1 MYRLILPL
9 LSAAVLLGGLTSAT
23 AADRD
28 WNKNQRAT
36 FRGDA
41 AYHRQVQSVRDGQ
54 RGYTW
59 RGGSDWGWRDG
70 RYYGGR
76 NFSWGWAGPRYYSG
90 PVRHY
95 SYSTPYYHSYVYRPP
110 VYSYSYSA
118 LYVLLPPLYLH
129 LQLRAMQVC
138 GLPGHWVCLRLR
150 HIAIHIA
157 MRRTRLPSVSTGT
170 TTTDTG
176 SGITAGSGRIDV
188 GGGQFCNHRPRPLW
202 RRPRAV
208 VVITSRSYGV
218 EVF

>member
-1 MYRLILPL
+1 MVYRLILPL

-118 LYVLLPPLYLH
+118 PYTYYYRPYTYTYSYVPYRYAAYP
-129 LQLRAMQVC
+129 
-138 GLPGHWVCLRLR
+138 
-150 HIAIHIA
+150 
-157 MRRTRLPSVSTGT
+157 
-170 TTTDTG
+170 DTG
-176 SGITAGSGRIDV
+176 FVYGYA
-188 GGGQFCNHRPRPLW
+188 PY
-202 RRPRAV
+202 
-208 VVITSRSYGV
+208 SYPYSYAAYPGV
-218 EVF
+218 TFRFDWDDDDGYWKWDNGWEWED

>member
-1 MYRLILPL
+1 MVYRLILPL

-54 RGYTW
+54 GGYTW

-118 LYVLLPPLYLH
+118 PYTYYYRPYTYTYSYVPYRYAAYP
-129 LQLRAMQVC
+129 
-138 GLPGHWVCLRLR
+138 
-150 HIAIHIA
+150 
-157 MRRTRLPSVSTGT
+157 
-170 TTTDTG
+170 DTG
-176 SGITAGSGRIDV
+176 FVYGYA
-188 GGGQFCNHRPRPLW
+188 PY
-202 RRPRAV
+202 
-208 VVITSRSYGV
+208 SYPYSYAAYPGV
-218 EVF
+218 TFRFDWDDDDGYWKWDNGWEWED

>member
-1 MYRLILPL
+1 MVYRLILPL

-54 RGYTW
+54 GGYTW

-95 SYSTPYYHSYVYRPP
+95 SYSTPYYHSYVYRYRPP

-118 LYVLLPPLYLH
+118 PYTYYYRPYTYTYSYVPYRYAAYP
-129 LQLRAMQVC
+129 
-138 GLPGHWVCLRLR
+138 
-150 HIAIHIA
+150 
-157 MRRTRLPSVSTGT
+157 
-170 TTTDTG
+170 DTG
-176 SGITAGSGRIDV
+176 FVYGYA
-188 GGGQFCNHRPRPLW
+188 PY
-202 RRPRAV
+202 
-208 VVITSRSYGV
+208 SYPYSYAAYPGV
-218 EVF
+218 TFRFDWDDDDGYWKWDNGWEWED

>member
-1 MYRLILPL
+1 MVYRLILPL

-28 WNKNQRAT
+28 WNKNQPAT

-118 LYVLLPPLYLH
+118 PYTYYYRPYTYTYSYVPYRYAAYP
-129 LQLRAMQVC
+129 
-138 GLPGHWVCLRLR
+138 
-150 HIAIHIA
+150 
-157 MRRTRLPSVSTGT
+157 
-170 TTTDTG
+170 DTG
-176 SGITAGSGRIDV
+176 FVYGYA
-188 GGGQFCNHRPRPLW
+188 PY
-202 RRPRAV
+202 
-208 VVITSRSYGV
+208 SYPYSYAAYPGV
-218 EVF
+218 TFRFDWDDDDGYWKWDNGWEWED